1 MRLTV
6 VPALMFG
13 VTLAFVVALVGATH
27 ASPAPAALQAG
38 NTVWDGVYTDEQAGR
53 GRELFASTCAT
64 CHKEDLSGERGPNLA
79 AEAFYV
85 RFDSDHLGRI
95 YNSILTRMPADNRGS
110 LRPDQA
116 ADLVAFLLQ
125 FNKYPSG
132 AQPLAAS
139 ADALTAI
146 RVTRKEGTA
155 PAEAA
160 NFSLVQVIG
169 CLTQN
174 GTAWV
179 IANATAPMV
188 TKNPEPSKDADLT
201 QVQARPLG
209 SDTFGLMLLSVQPAT
224 IAPHKGTRVE
234 AKGLL
239 IRGPQNRLNLTSL
252 QSLGTGC

>member
-13 VTLAFVVALVGATH
+13 VTLAFVISAQSTTRAQVGK
-27 ASPAPAALQAG
+27 
-38 NTVWDGVYTDEQAGR
+38 TVWEGVYTEEQAAR

-64 CHKEDLSGERGPNLA
+64 CHKEDLSGERGPSLT
-79 AEAFYV
+79 AESFYA
-85 RFDSDHLGRI
+85 RFDSDTLGRI
-95 YNSILTRMPADNRGS
+95 YNSVLTRMPADNRGS
-110 LRPDQA
+110 LRPEQA

-125 FNKYPSG
+125 FNTFPSG
-132 AQPLAAS
+132 AEPLAAS
-139 ADALTAI
+139 AEALTAI

-155 PAEAA
+155 PAEVA
-160 NFSLVQVIG
+160 NFSLVQVVG

-179 IANATAPMV
+179 VANATAPTV
-188 TKNPEPSKDADLT
+188 TKNPEASKDAELT

-209 SDTFGLMLLSVQPAT
+209 SDTFGLMLLSVQPST
-224 IAPHKGTRVE
+224 IAPHKGSKVE

-239 IRGPQNRLNLTSL
+239 IRGPQNRLNLTSM
-252 QSLGTGC
+252 QPIGAGCE